1 MQTKRVLILFGLA
14 ALAAVVF
21 VLNYIAGLYY
31 LFWVFWWYDVMM
43 HFITGAAVG
52 GFAAWGLLRFQPNI
66 PPRTLFW
73 MVFAAIMV
81 VGIGWEIFEYMNG
94 MYVGETRIVFDT
106 VCDLILDTLGAL
118 FATTLIRHALRD
130 TTHIV

>member
-1 MQTKRVLILFGLA
+1 MQTKRVLILLGLA

-31 LFWVFWWYDVMM
+31 LFWVYWWYDIMM

-52 GFAAWGLLRFQPNI
+52 GFAAWSTLRVRPTI
-66 PPRTLFW
+66 SASSLFW
-73 MVFAAIMV
+73 IVFGAIMV

-106 VCDLILDTLGAL
+106 VCDLILDTLGAFL
-118 FATTLIRHALRD
+118 ATTLVRYALRD
-130 TTHIV
+130 TTHTA